1 MKIFLQNHK
10 PFEKHFKIKFKEPQ
24 IKIHS
29 NGFISVTLDWISGTS
44 RSSMNSRVSRI
55 SGDFWRFKYPELAHT
70 QYGGAAFYKRKKY
83 FIINASFEFPE
94 LEKDHEGQ
102 VSVVDFIKL
111 KMTSWFEICLGT
123 ETEEEYNKNQ
133 YEYTFFEKTKYGLIC
148 WFAPKGW
155 EDWNNAKDFEQ

>member
-24 IKIHS
+24 IKIHG
-29 NGFISVTLDWISGTS
+29 NGFISVTLDWTSGKDG
-44 RSSMNSRVSRI
+44 V
-55 SGDFWRFKYPELAHT
+55 DFWRFKYPELAHT
-70 QYGGAAFYKRKKY
+70 QFGGAAFYKRKKY

-94 LEKDHEGQ
+94 LEKEHEGQ
-102 VSVVDFIKL
+102 VGVVDFKEL
-111 KMTSWFEICLGT
+111 KMASWFEICLGA
-123 ETEEEYNKNQ
+123 ETEKEYDKNQ

-155 EDWNNAKDFEQ
+155 EDWDNAKDFQQ

>member
-1 MKIFLQNHK
+1 MKIFLQGHK

-29 NGFISVTLDWISGTS
+29 NGFISVTLDWTSGK
-44 RSSMNSRVSRI
+44 NGV
-55 SGDFWRFKYPELAHT
+55 DFWKFKYPELAHT

-83 FIINASFEFPE
+83 FIINASFEFPD

-102 VSVVDFIKL
+102 TNAIDFKEL
-111 KMTSWFEICLGT
+111 KMTSWFEICLGA
-123 ETEEEYNKNQ
+123 ETEEEYHKNE

>member
-29 NGFISVTLDWISGTS
+29 NGFISVTLDWTSGKDG
-44 RSSMNSRVSRI
+44 V
-55 SGDFWRFKYPELAHT
+55 DFWRFKYPELAHT

-111 KMTSWFEICLGT
+111 KMTSWFEICLGA
-123 ETEEEYNKNQ
+123 ETEEEYHKNE

-155 EDWNNAKDFEQ
+155 EDWSNAKDFEQ

>member
-29 NGFISVTLDWISGTS
+29 NGFISVALDWTSGKDS
-44 RSSMNSRVSRI
+44 V
-55 SGDFWRFKYPELAHT
+55 DFWRFKYPELAHT

-102 VSVVDFIKL
+102 TNAIDFKEL
-111 KMTSWFEICLGT
+111 KITSWFEICLGT
-123 ETEEEYNKNQ
+123 ETEEEYHKNQ

>member
-29 NGFISVTLDWISGTS
+29 NGFISITLDWTSGKDS
-44 RSSMNSRVSRI
+44 V
-55 SGDFWRFKYPELAHT
+55 DFWRFKYPELAHT

-83 FIINASFEFPE
+83 FIINASFEFPD

-102 VSVVDFIKL
+102 TNAVDFKEL
-111 KMTSWFEICLGT
+111 KITSWFEICLGA
-123 ETEEEYNKNQ
+123 ETEEEYHKNE

-155 EDWNNAKDFEQ
+155 EDWGNAKDFEQ

>member
-1 MKIFLQNHK
+1 MKIFLQGHK

-29 NGFISVTLDWISGTS
+29 NGFISVTLDWTSGKDS
-44 RSSMNSRVSRI
+44 V
-55 SGDFWRFKYPELAHT
+55 DFWRFKYPELAHT
-70 QYGGAAFYKRKKY
+70 QYGGAAFHKRKKY

-111 KMTSWFEICLGT
+111 KMTSWFEICLGA
-123 ETEEEYNKNQ
+123 ETEEEYHKNE